1 MSAAPLTPEQQATV
15 ERWIPYAKR
24 LVRDLMRQSPYIHSI
39 GFDEAYSAAL
49 EGLVNAIHHHDP
61 GKGQYSTIAKWHI
74 FAAVQRAA
82 ETLGPVCRT
91 PGIGKMDRGEACQAA
106 ADAAWNPMRD
116 RTREAR
122 YAIDCATV
130 AVHEPAPVEWED
142 VAIALDALDP
152 EDREVL
158 HRRYVLGV
166 SVRQE
171 SGGRLGT
178 QARIRR
184 RTHAALHRL
193 RDKVLERWQERG
205 EDAR

>member
-1 MSAAPLTPEQQATV
+1 MTKLPGATSCTSNPTPI
-15 ERWIPYAKR
+15 RR
-24 LVRDLMRQSPYIHSI
+24 I
-39 GFDEAYSAAL
+39 GFDEALSAAH
-49 EGLVNAIHHHDP
+49 EGLVNAIYHHDP

-74 FAAVQRAA
+74 LAAVQRAA

-91 PGIGKMDRGEACQAA
+91 PGVGKMDRGEAAQAA
-106 ADAAWNPMRD
+106 ADAAWNPMRG

-142 VAIALDALDP
+142 ITIALASLDD
-152 EDREVL
+152 EDREIL

-171 SGGRLGT
+171 TQGRLGR
-178 QARIRR
+178 QGRIRR
-184 RTHAALHRL
+184 RTNAALDRL

-205 EDAR
+205 DC

>member
-91 PGIGKMDRGEACQAA
+91 PGIGKMDRGEAAQAA
-106 ADAAWNPMRD
+106 SDAAWNPMRSQVGYTID
-116 RTREAR
+116 RVLSV
-122 YAIDCATV
+122 C
-130 AVHEPAPVEWED
+130 HEPAPVEWED
-142 VAIALDALDP
+142 VSIALASLDD
-152 EDREVL
+152 EDREIL

-171 SGGRLGT
+171 AGGRLGT